1 MTEQPSAPDGPLIP
15 MPALTPA
22 ALRAAVAQIAPAQL
36 PSFVEHLDRAVEQAA
51 TQSTIAPLRT
61 FLLWWGEFVA
71 IERYPARAARLRELE
86 AVAEGAMDREALRS
100 ALAEMRQITDLAQR
114 EISA

>member
-1 MTEQPSAPDGPLIP
+1 MAEQPSAPGGPLIS

-36 PSFVEHLDRAVEQAA
+36 PSFAEHLDRVVEQAA

-86 AVAEGAMDREALRS
+86 AAAEEATDREALRS
-100 ALAEMRQITDLAQR
+100 ALAEMRQITDVAQR
-114 EISA
+114 EISV

>member
-1 MTEQPSAPDGPLIP
+1 MAEQPSAPDGPLIP

-36 PSFVEHLDRAVEQAA
+36 PSLVEHLDRAVEQAA
-51 TQSTIAPLRT
+51 AQSTGAPLRT

-71 IERYPARAARLRELE
+71 IQRCPARAARLRGLQAAAEE
-86 AVAEGAMDREALRS
+86 ATDREALR
-100 ALAEMRQITDLAQR
+100 
-114 EISA
+114 